1 MVKLTNTGP
10 YQPSPADVAEAGW
23 GPSSTQPIHNN
34 IAMSRTTTSTQ
45 LAKCSDR
52 ALPGCLPKLPG
63 SSKQWKGP
71 IMISTTHLFTWL
83 TYCTIVDQPKS
94 NICLLESLEWFIFD
108 IYYHSLCQ
116 KACGVVASV
125 SSVSNDYWSFTTWY
139 WLVFFGW
146 RQLRDYV
153 C

>member
-34 IAMSRTTTSTQ
+34 IAMSRTTASTQ

-94 NICLLESLEWFIFD
+94 NICLFSCMLAILDLDHDIVVDSMLIFSAPSVRTSFICK
-108 IYYHSLCQ
+108 YEKYTYPLCKTMQ
-116 KACGVVASV
+116 
-125 SSVSNDYWSFTTWY
+125 FT
-139 WLVFFGW
+139 
-146 RQLRDYV
+146 
-153 C
+153 